1 MNNEYINRETGKYPI
16 SIATSLAMEG
26 LFGIHDNIPP
36 QPTLPVTN
44 CDAVAVN
51 ARTLVRNIL
60 GSHDKANSQFISVE
74 YVVRLLLDEI
84 LTIKNIL
91 EIETQGRVQVFMYIP
106 SYKFLKIRYRN
117 AIIKEPTTEKQ
128 IAANKFEEDCI
139 ELLLKRQGD
148 IHVSFSVVDLDITFN
163 KDPRVFLITHLPI
176 DLLHCKDVKSVALL
190 ESHTGIVKY
199 SNQWYTKLKNGKDL
213 YRIPFDVMSI
223 QFFGD
228 SGGMFVPYEN
238 KMRKVLLEI
247 AEKNQWTQLTSK
259 NKIVG
264 DVMRDYEPV
273 LASIISGL
281 Y

>member
-1 MNNEYINRETGKYPI
+1 MNNQYLHRETGKYPI

-36 QPTLPVTN
+36 QPTPPVTN
-44 CDAVAVN
+44 CDAVVVN
-51 ARTLVRNIL
+51 ARTLIRNII
-60 GSHDKANSQFISVE
+60 GSHDKHSSDLITVG
-74 YVVRLLLDEI
+74 YVVNLVLDES
-84 LTIKNIL
+84 LTLKSIL
-91 EIETQGRVQVFMYIP
+91 EVETQGRVRLMMYIP
-106 SYKFLKIRYRN
+106 SYRFLKVRYN
-117 AIIKEPTTEKQ
+117 KAVIKEPTTEKQ
-128 IAANKFEEDCI
+128 KQAAKFEDDCI

-148 IHVSFSVVDLDITFN
+148 IHVSFSITDLDVSFDN
-163 KDPRVFLITHLPI
+163 DPRVFLITHLPV
-176 DLLHCKDVKSVALL
+176 DLLHCKGAKSVALL

-247 AEKNQWTQLTSK
+247 AEQNQWTQLTNK

-264 DVMRDYEPV
+264 DIMKAYEPI
-273 LASIISGL
+273 LASIVSSL

>member
-91 EIETQGRVQVFMYIP
+91 EIETQGRVQALMYIP

-139 ELLLKRQGD
+139 ALLLKRQGD
-148 IHVSFSVVDLDITFN
+148 IHVSFCIVDLDITFN

>member
-1 MNNEYINRETGKYPI
+1 MNNQYINRETGKYPI

-36 QPTLPVTN
+36 TPTPPVTN

-51 ARTLVRNIL
+51 ARTIVRNIL
-60 GSHDKANSQFISVE
+60 GSHDKHNAQFLTVAD
-74 YVVRLLLDEI
+74 VVNLLIDEI
-84 LTIKNIL
+84 LTIKSIL
-91 EIETQGRVQVFMYIP
+91 EIETQGRVKVFMYIP
-106 SYKFLKIRYRN
+106 SYKFLKLRYRN
-117 AIIKEPTTEKQ
+117 AVLKEPTTEKQ
-128 IAANKFEEDCI
+128 LAAHKFEEDCI

-148 IHVSFSVVDLDITFN
+148 IHASYSVVDLDITFN
-163 KDPRVFLITHLPI
+163 NDPRVFLITHLPV

-190 ESHTGIVKY
+190 ESHTGIIKY

-228 SGGMFVPYEN
+228 SGGMFVPYET
-238 KMRKVLLEI
+238 KMRKVMLET
-247 AEKNQWTQLTSK
+247 AEKYQWTQLTSK

-264 DVMRDYEPV
+264 DLMKDYEPI

>member
-1 MNNEYINRETGKYPI
+1 MNNEYIDRETGKYPI

-26 LFGIHDNIPP
+26 LFGIHENIPP
-36 QPTLPVTN
+36 QPTPPVTN

-51 ARTLVRNIL
+51 ARTIIRNIL
-60 GSHDKANSQFISVE
+60 GSHDKFKLQLLTVE
-74 YVVRLLLDEI
+74 YVVRILLDDV
-84 LTIKNIL
+84 LTMKSIL
-91 EIETQGRVQVFMYIP
+91 EIETQGRVQLFMYIP
-106 SYKFLKIRYRN
+106 SYKFLKLRYRN

-128 IAANKFEEDCI
+128 IKSHKFEEDCI

-148 IHVSFSVVDLDITFN
+148 IHVSFSVVDLDINFP

-176 DLLHCKDVKSVALL
+176 DLLHCNGAKSVALL

-213 YRIPFDVMSI
+213 YRIPFDKMSI

-228 SGGMFVPYEN
+228 SGGMFSPYDT

-247 AEKNQWTQLTSK
+247 SEKNQWTQLTSK

-264 DVMRDYEPV
+264 DVLHAYEPV
-273 LASIISGL
+273 LASIITGL

>member
-1 MNNEYINRETGKYPI
+1 MSNEYVPRDTGKYPI
-16 SIATSLAMEG
+16 SIATSFAMEG

-36 QPTLPVTN
+36 PPTPPVTN

-51 ARTLVRNIL
+51 ARTIIRNIL
-60 GSHDKANSQFISVE
+60 GSYDKFTLQTITPAT
-74 YVVRLLLDEI
+74 VVNLLLDEV
-84 LTIKNIL
+84 LTIKSIL
-91 EIETQGRVQVFMYIP
+91 DIETQGRVKVFMYIP
-106 SYKFLKIRYRN
+106 SYKFLKLRYKN
-117 AIIKEPTTEKQ
+117 AVVKEPNTPKQ
-128 IAANKFEEDCI
+128 ISAQKFEDDCI

-148 IHVSFSVVDLDITFN
+148 IHVSFSVVDLDIDFPN
-163 KDPRVFLITHLPI
+163 EPRVFLITHLPI
-176 DLLHCKDVKSVALL
+176 DLLHCNGTKSIALL

-199 SNQWYTKLKNGKDL
+199 SNQWYTKLKNGKEL
-213 YRIPFDVMSI
+213 YRIPFDKMSI

-228 SGGMFVPYEN
+228 SGGMFSPYEI

-264 DVMRDYEPV
+264 DIMRSYEPI

>member
-44 CDAVAVN
+44 CDVVAVN

-91 EIETQGRVQVFMYIP
+91 EIETQGRVQALMYIP

-139 ELLLKRQGD
+139 ALLLKRQGD
-148 IHVSFSVVDLDITFN
+148 IHVSFCVVDLDITFN

>member
-26 LFGIHDNIPP
+26 LFGIHENIPP
-36 QPTLPVTN
+36 QPTPPVTN

-51 ARTLVRNIL
+51 ARTIIRNIL
-60 GSHDKANSQFISVE
+60 GSHDKHSSQFITVD
-74 YVVRLLLDEI
+74 YVVNLLLDEV
-84 LTIKNIL
+84 LTIKSIL
-91 EIETQGRVQVFMYIP
+91 EIETQGRVQAFMYIP
-106 SYKFLKIRYRN
+106 SYKFLKMRYPR
-117 AIIKEPTTEKQ
+117 AILKEPTTDKQ
-128 IAANKFEEDCI
+128 IQAAKFEDDCI

-163 KDPRVFLITHLPI
+163 NEPRVFLITHLPV
-176 DLLHCKDVKSVALL
+176 DLLHCKNIKSIALL

-228 SGGMFVPYEN
+228 SGGMFTPYET

-247 AEKNQWTQLTSK
+247 ADKNQWTQVTTKS
-259 NKIVG
+259 KIVG
-264 DVMRDYEPV
+264 DVARAYEPV
-273 LASIISGL
+273 LAAIIGGL

>member
-1 MNNEYINRETGKYPI
+1 MNNGYIDRETGKYPI

-36 QPTLPVTN
+36 QPTPPVTN

-51 ARTLVRNIL
+51 AKTLVRNIL
-60 GSHDKANSQFISVE
+60 GSHDKVNSQFLTVE
-74 YVVRLLLDEI
+74 YVVKLLLDEI

>member
-1 MNNEYINRETGKYPI
+1 MNSQYIQRETGKYPI

-36 QPTLPVTN
+36 QSTPPVTN

-51 ARTLVRNIL
+51 ARTLIRNIL
-60 GSHDKANSQFISVE
+60 GSHDKTNSQFLTVE
-74 YVVRLLLDEI
+74 YVVKLLLDEI
-84 LTIKNIL
+84 LTIKSIL
-91 EIETQGRVQVFMYIP
+91 EIESQGRVQAFMYIP
-106 SYKFLKIRYRN
+106 SYRFLKMRYRN

-128 IAANKFEEDCI
+128 IKANKFEEDCI

-148 IHVSFSVVDLDITFN
+148 IHVSFSVTDLDIAFN
-163 KDPRVFLITHLPI
+163 HDPRVFLITHLPV
-176 DLLHCKDVKSVALL
+176 DLLHCKGVKSVALL

-228 SGGMFVPYEN
+228 SGGMFTPYET

-247 AEKNQWTQLTSK
+247 ADKNQWTQLTSK

-264 DVMRDYEPV
+264 DVMKAYEPI

>member
-176 DLLHCKDVKSVALL
+176 DLLHFKDVKSVALL